1 MEFHLLFP
9 VELNKFSDMTFEEFQ
24 SRYLMQL
31 QNCSATS
38 GKHVISNQPLP
49 EHKDWRDEGKYV
61 TPVKNQVNCM
71 LQQTRLLFLTI
82 PSKLELLLQNSS
94 TFDAISCNS
103 QFCNFSTLYCV

>member
-1 MEFHLLFP
+1 MQEGFKFWFGVFSKVLLCCIVHGCICMEFHLLFP

-61 TPVKNQVNCM
+61 TPAQTQVN
-71 LQQTRLLFLTI
+71 
-82 PSKLELLLQNSS
+82 S
-94 TFDAISCNS
+94 
-103 QFCNFSTLYCV
+103 NFFF